1 MFRAKQVCCNQAVF
15 VVVQSDSLAVGRS
28 LVFNHS
34 SSTLRDRG
42 LGSVAG
48 TGHRGGAPGAALPR
62 HPPTP
67 PTPHDRG
74 FPAFPCAQDQRPVC
88 SVGAALSALSLLWGW
103 MVTDCS
109 ALSHSSVSARPIS

>member
-15 VVVQSDSLAVGRS
+15 VVVQSDSLALGRS

-34 SSTLRDRG
+34 SSTLRDRFG
-42 LGSVAG
+42 ECCGDW
-48 TGHRGGAPGAALPR
+48 TQRGRPGRCASKA
-62 HPPTP
+62 PPTP

-74 FPAFPCAQDQRPVC
+74 FPAFPCAQDRRPVC

>member
-48 TGHRGGAPGAALPR
+48 TGRRGRAPGAALPR
-62 HPPTP
+62 HPPTLPP
-67 PTPHDRG
+67 PTIV
-74 FPAFPCAQDQRPVC
+74 AFPLSRVLRIGVRCVPL
-88 SVGAALSALSLLWGW
+88 AL
-103 MVTDCS
+103 
-109 ALSHSSVSARPIS
+109 H

>member
-1 MFRAKQVCCNQAVF
+1 MFRAKQVDCNQAVF
-15 VVVQSDSLAVGRS
+15 VVVQSDSLALGRS

-48 TGHRGGAPGAALPR
+48 TGRRGGAPGAALPR

>member
-1 MFRAKQVCCNQAVF
+1 MFRAKQVDCNQAVF

-48 TGHRGGAPGAALPR
+48 TGRRGRAPGAALPR
-62 HPPTP
+62 HTP
-67 PTPHDRG
+67 PPRSWLSR
-74 FPAFPCAQDQRPVC
+74 FPVC
-88 SVGAALSALSLLWGW
+88 LGSASGVFRWRCIERPFLALG
-103 MVTDCS
+103 MDGY
-109 ALSHSSVSARPIS
+109 

>member
-62 HPPTP
+62 HPPP
-67 PTPHDRG
+67 PTIV
-74 FPAFPCAQDQRPVC
+74 AFPLSRVLRIGVRCVPL
-88 SVGAALSALSLLWGW
+88 AL
-103 MVTDCS
+103 
-109 ALSHSSVSARPIS
+109 H

>member
-1 MFRAKQVCCNQAVF
+1 M
-15 VVVQSDSLAVGRS
+15 L
-28 LVFNHS
+28 
-34 SSTLRDRG
+34 RG
-42 LGSVAG
+42 LDAE
-48 TGHRGGAPGAALPR
+48 GAPRALRFQGTP
-62 HPPTP
+62 HP

-74 FPAFPCAQDQRPVC
+74 FPAFPCAQDRRPVC